1 MIWKNNLLK
10 DLRTVYQIMLSE
22 KYGSGE
28 SKQLLDIVI
37 ESFFGYSKIDLAL
50 DPGIRLS
57 ESEILRLHAA
67 VKELLA
73 NKPIQYITGKTQF
86 LDVELSVNE
95 SVLIPRPETEEL
107 VQFIIDIEKSE
118 GLQIFD
124 MGTGSGC
131 IAIALKKNL
140 PGSQVTAVDISREA
154 LKLAKQNSSLHQ
166 LDIDFQLVDILKPD
180 SFKKLGK
187 FDVVVSN
194 PPYVTEHDKKQMQ
207 PNVLDYEPHSALFVS
222 DNNPLQFYK
231 AILQF
236 CQVHLKVGG
245 RVYFEINEKQGE
257 NLLQLIENYGFDHG
271 ELHTD
276 IHGKNRFTTAVKKS

>member
-10 DLRTVYQIMLSE
+10 DLRTVYQKMLSE

-57 ESEILRLHAA
+57 ESEILRLHAT

-86 LDVELSVNE
+86 LDIELSVNE

-107 VQFIIDIEKSE
+107 VQFIIDKEKSE

-140 PGSQVTAVDISREA
+140 PGSQVTTVDISREA

-180 SFKKLGK
+180 AYKKLGK

-245 RVYFEINEKQGE
+245 RVYFEINEKQGD
-257 NLLQLIENYGFDHG
+257 NVLQLIENYGFDHG